1 MGLVNGRDVAGQ
13 RAPTGLM
20 TWRRRGWL
28 TGLVG
33 VDDDGGVD
41 VAGLGDVAWS
51 MWVASMGYL
60 MTMGGGSR
68 RGMTWVV
75 LVVDLVPDPAWRC
88 ASIHEGGE

>member
-51 MWVASMGYL
+51 MWLASTGCL
-60 MTMGGGSR
+60 MTTGGGSR

-88 ASIHEGGE
+88 VSIREGGE